1 LIEGYSD
8 SFEQEIQ
15 MLSIRDVPEA
25 HRPRPRGHPGT
36 ESPGAP
42 LRSPVP
48 MQQENLK
55 RIAEVVIELLVA
67 DSMEP
72 HRRSRRHHEIK
83 SRPKRSAGREG
94 CRQPAG
100 FNR

>member
-55 RIAEVVIELLVA
+55 RIAEVVEIELLVA

-72 HRRSRRHHEIK
+72 HRRRRRHHEVK
-83 SRPKRSAGREG
+83 GGSQRTTPFKGVR
-94 CRQPAG
+94 
-100 FNR
+100 